1 MFRRILLAV
10 DGSEGSKKAVEVAT
24 NLATTTVAEVLVF
37 HVREVEMARGGD
49 PVETPQEAA
58 DLVNGIAED
67 LKAKGVTAVAD
78 ARTAP
83 YGSAAREIVSEAEAA
98 GVDLIVMSAR
108 ELSDVTALLIG
119 SVAHKVLHLAHCP
132 VLIAR

>member
-10 DGSEGSKKAVEVAT
+10 DGSEGSERAVEVAT
-24 NLATTTVAEVLVF
+24 DLAATTAAEVLVF

-67 LKAKGVTAVAD
+67 LRAKGVTAVAD
-78 ARTAP
+78 ARTAS
-83 YGSAAREIVSEAEAA
+83 YGSVAREIVSEAEAA
-98 GVDLIVMSAR
+98 GADLIVMSAR
-108 ELSDVTALLIG
+108 GLSDVTALLIG
-119 SVAHKVLHLAHCP
+119 SVAHKVLHLAPCP